1 MAVIHELD
9 SHMADLI
16 AAGEVVERPSSVC
29 KELVENAI
37 DAGASQITVELENG
51 GITYLRVC
59 DNGCGM
65 APEDAPI
72 AFRRH
77 ATSKIRTRE
86 DLSAIG
92 TLGFRGEALAAI
104 SAVARVE
111 LFTKQTG
118 CMEGVHVSLEGGK
131 MTANEPAGCPDG
143 TTFIIRDLFYNTP
156 ARMKFLKKD
165 FTEAGYILSVVEH
178 AAESHPEI
186 NFQCIR
192 DGKRVFHS
200 PGNGSL
206 QNAVFSVFGK
216 ELSKNLIEMPENTL
230 NGIRVWGY
238 ISKPHAPRAN
248 RTYQHFFVNGRF
260 IKSKLVQAAME
271 EAYRNS
277 IITGKF
283 PYGCVCIDLPLGLV
297 DVNVHPAKTEVKFAE
312 EKKVFSAVY
321 AAVKNALAGEENI
334 PEIEAKP
341 QKPLADVLPSTPP
354 EPQEKTEVLARSAIR
369 LTPRVPD
376 EPKRS
381 TDTLQQASAY
391 RSTACVGVPKRASFL
406 PFVDVDARDE
416 RALEHVGAP
425 KPVKEP
431 VKESAKE
438 PVRPAQPMPA
448 PQPAQQQTK
457 ETETLIDDMPK
468 AHVIGSCF
476 DTYILAE
483 DESGLILIDKHAAHE
498 RILFNQLRKQVDIP
512 TQMLLQPVVVDLS
525 GEEYAAMMDGMEQ
538 IQSIGFVME
547 PFGQHSVA
555 VREAPAYID
564 AGDLPMTVSEM
575 AQKLMD
581 RRTPVPDRL
590 DDLIHT
596 VSCKAAIKGGWK
608 TSMQELQ
615 SLCDRVLSDPEVTCC
630 PHGRPVTVR
639 LTKYEL
645 DKMFKRVNQ

>member
-341 QKPLADVLPSTPP
+341 QKTLADVLPSTPP

-391 RSTACVGVPKRASFL
+391 RSTAFAGATKRASFL

-431 VKESAKE
+431 VKES
-438 PVRPAQPMPA
+438 VRPAQPMPA
-448 PQPAQQQTK
+448 PQPAQQQAK
-457 ETETLIDDMPK
+457 EEETLIDDMPK

-608 TSMQELQ
+608 TSIEELQ